1 MNLREIVLRFLGRE
15 PKKNEYQPLRDQR
28 LYIRVTEDEKEIIEK
43 LAKCQCLDTSN
54 FIRWLVFGKYIDDF
68 IK

>member
-1 MNLREIVLRFLGRE
+1 MTIREIIQAFLGKE
-15 PKKNEYQPLRDQR
+15 TKKEYQPLRDQR
-28 LYIRVTEDEKEIIEK
+28 LYIRVTEDEKQIIEK

-54 FIRWLVFGKYIDDF
+54 FVRWLIFGKYIDDF

>member
-1 MNLREIVLRFLGRE
+1 VSIRDIIIRFLGRQ
-15 PKKNEYQPLRDQR
+15 KKQEYESLRDER
-28 LYIRVTEDEKEIIEK
+28 IYIRVSEDEKEIIQK

-54 FIRWLVFGKYIDDF
+54 FVRWLIFGKYIDDF

>member
-1 MNLREIVLRFLGRE
+1 MNIKEIFIRLFGQA
-15 PKKNEYQPLRDQR
+15 PKKEYEPLRDKR
-28 LYIRVTEDEKEIIEK
+28 IYIRVTEQEKKIIEK

-54 FIRWLVFGKYIDDF
+54 FIRWLIFGKYIDDF

>member
-1 MNLREIVLRFLGRE
+1 MSLKEIFIKLFGHA
-15 PKKNEYQPLRDQR
+15 PNKEYESLRDQR
-28 LYIRVTEDEKEIIEK
+28 IYVRVTEQEKEIIEK

-54 FIRWLVFGKYIDDF
+54 FVRWLIFGKYIDDF

>member
-1 MNLREIVLRFLGRE
+1 MTIREILLKFLGKE
-15 PKKNEYQPLRDQR
+15 KKDYDCYRDER
-28 LYIRVTEDEKEIIEK
+28 IYIRVSADEKEIITK

-54 FIRWLVFGKYIDDF
+54 FVRWLIFGKYIDDF

>member
-1 MNLREIVLRFLGRE
+1 MSLGEIILKILGRE
-15 PKKNEYQPLRDQR
+15 PKKEYQSLRDQR

>member
-1 MNLREIVLRFLGRE
+1 MTFREIILKFLGRE
-15 PKKNEYQPLRDQR
+15 PKKEYQSLRDQR

-54 FIRWLVFGKYIDDF
+54 FIRWLIFGKYIDDF

>member
-1 MNLREIVLRFLGRE
+1 MSLKEIFYKLFGYE
-15 PKKNEYQPLRDQR
+15 PKKQYDPLRDR
-28 LYIRVTEDEKEIIEK
+28 RIYVRVTEQEKEIIEK

-54 FIRWLVFGKYIDDF
+54 FVRWLIFGKYIDEF